1 MSRLATESVSARAEK
16 HIHDR
21 LREAL
26 PPEFTLFQ
34 NVAWVVR
41 DHGVE
46 REGEAD
52 VIVAH
57 PERGFLI
64 IEVKSGPI
72 TRDAQG
78 RWWAGGR
85 PLDRAHYVTKAQLGG
100 DSGELVAP
108 AGPPL
113 GTNQPRLPQV
123 AKDLLQKTA
132 GNALALSDVSDLRG
146 LALAVIGEVEDRL
159 HAVASLAREPHVSVG
174 ILQNP
179 IGNCNNQRDR
189 CCAGDQVP
197 TGGSFAPG
205 NQVSLT
211 LSRFPMI
218 VKK

>member
-1 MSRLATESVSARAEK
+1 MSGLLSRLATESVGARAEK

-72 TRDAQG
+72 TRDGQG
-78 RWWAGGR
+78 RW
-85 PLDRAHYVTKAQLGG
+85 
-100 DSGELVAP
+100 
-108 AGPPL
+108 
-113 GTNQPRLPQV
+113 
-123 AKDLLQKTA
+123 
-132 GNALALSDVSDLRG
+132 
-146 LALAVIGEVEDRL
+146 
-159 HAVASLAREPHVSVG
+159 
-174 ILQNP
+174 
-179 IGNCNNQRDR
+179 
-189 CCAGDQVP
+189 
-197 TGGSFAPG
+197 
-205 NQVSLT
+205 
-211 LSRFPMI
+211 
-218 VKK
+218 